1 MTNDQQQGPIGT
13 APFDERRCINCG
25 RFLKPDELEY
35 CGKCLEEEKE
45 DDYYND
51 CLDR

>member
-1 MTNDQQQGPIGT
+1 MTDQPQQGPIGT
-13 APFDERRCINCG
+13 APFDERRCIQCG
-25 RFLKPDELEY
+25 RFLKAHEELF